1 MLRVAITGA
10 SGFTGS
16 RFGFLA
22 RTEGA
27 RVLGLSRTTVPE
39 GCCDEIH
46 VLHGFG
52 NADPQRMEESVL
64 KLAETLAQHHI
75 DVLVHLAA
83 EFIAHHRSP
92 LEAISLID
100 SNVRFG
106 TGVLEACK
114 MAGVARVVTAGTA
127 WQHFEGRPYFPVS
140 LYAATREAFESV
152 ARHYSESAGMEIVR
166 LHFYDSYGEGDQRP
180 KLLPILKGHFDRCI
194 AAFGKGDSLPAP
206 LPLGPCDSLI
216 NLLHVN
222 DVSRAI
228 LVAARDANVLG
239 QTFPLYAVR
248 AAKSLPVR
256 EIVGEVAELFRAAT
270 GHELP
275 ILVGSLP
282 RRPREMHDDWNFAPV
297 LPHWTPRVGISDGL
311 RRYFLGPEA

>member
-39 GCCDEIH
+39 GCYDEIH

-52 NADPQRMEESVL
+52 NADPQRMEEPIHG
-64 KLAETLAQHHI
+64 LAEKLAQHRI

-83 EFIAHHRSP
+83 EFVAHHRSP
-92 LEAISLID
+92 AQAISLID

-106 TGVLEACK
+106 TGVLEACRI
-114 MAGVARVVTAGTA
+114 AGVARVVTAGTA
-127 WQHFEGRPYFPVS
+127 WQHFEGRPYCPVS
-140 LYAATREAFESV
+140 LYASTREAFESV
-152 ARHYSESAGMEIVR
+152 ARHYSESTDMEFVR

-180 KLLPILKGHFDRCI
+180 KLLPILKGHFERCI
-194 AAFGKGDSLPAP
+194 AAFRKGDSLPAP

-228 LVAARDANVLG
+228 LVAASDADVLS
-239 QTFPLYAVR
+239 QKFPLYAVR
-248 AAKSLPVR
+248 TAKSLSVR
-256 EIVGEVAELFRAAT
+256 EIVGQVAELFRAAT
-270 GHELP
+270 GQELP

-282 RRPREMHDDWNFAPV
+282 RRSREMHDDWTFAPV
-297 LPHWTPRVGISDGL
+297 LPHWTPQIGLSEGL